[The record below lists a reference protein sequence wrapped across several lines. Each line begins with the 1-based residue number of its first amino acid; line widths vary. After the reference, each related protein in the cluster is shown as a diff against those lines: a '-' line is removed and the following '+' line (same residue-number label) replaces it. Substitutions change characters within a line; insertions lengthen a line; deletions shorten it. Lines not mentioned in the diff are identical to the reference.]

1 MKFHIQPY
9 MDFKGGNVVG
19 NAFNNSS
26 LTTAAYTFMISSIAS
41 NFQEVIHI
49 FSTSTMKR
57 DTLFDCIR
65 TVVSKLK
72 KIGYRVFCL
81 LIDNNAVNGMIICTK
96 KKRSIVDPH
105 PCDNTRPLFFL

>member
-9 MDFKGGNVVG
+9 MDFKDGNVVG

-49 FSTSTMKR
+49 FQ
-57 DTLFDCIR
+57 
-65 TVVSKLK
+65 
-72 KIGYRVFCL
+72 
-81 LIDNNAVNGMIICTK
+81 
-96 KKRSIVDPH
+96 H
-105 PCDNTRPLFFL
+105 PP

>member
-1 MKFHIQPY
+1 
-9 MDFKGGNVVG
+9 MDFKDGNVVG

-26 LTTAAYTFMISSIAS
+26 LTTAAYTFMISIAS

-96 KKRSIVDPH
+96 KKEA
-105 PCDNTRPLFFL
+105 

>member
-1 MKFHIQPY
+1 MSCSLCMKFHIQPY
-9 MDFKGGNVVG
+9 MDFKDGNVVG

-57 DTLFDCIR
+57 DPLFDCIR
-65 TVVSKLK
+65 TVVSKLG

-81 LIDNNAVNGMIICTK
+81 LINNNAVNGMIICTK
-96 KKRSIVDPH
+96 KKKHS
-105 PCDNTRPLFFL
+105 

>member
-1 MKFHIQPY
+1 

-41 NFQEVIHI
+41 YFQEVIHI

-65 TVVSKLK
+65 TVVCKLE

-81 LIDNNAVNGMIICTK
+81 LVEHNAVNGKTMIICTK
-96 KKRSIVDPH
+96 KKKHSLSP
-105 PCDNTRPLFFL
+105 PM

>member
-1 MKFHIQPY
+1 

-105 PCDNTRPLFFL
+105 PFDNTRPLFFL